1 MPLPSHVLPKKPL
14 GREGGRLV
22 RLREER
28 RGKKRREAERARERV
43 SRRAATGND
52 TETSPGSNPNLAPD
66 MKEKAGNLV
75 GRGGKRR
82 EEKFFPLISQPK
94 NLLTG
99 KKINKNQHCDK
110 FY

>member
-14 GREGGRLV
+14 GREGRRLV

-75 GRGGKRR
+75 GREGKRR

-99 KKINKNQHCDK
+99 KK
-110 FY
+110 